1 VTSLFQKKTDSC
13 NSWYLSKKKP
23 PAKPVVEV
31 IVLAE
36 LLTRSQFDLN
46 QRIQFIM
53 RHASLLSSCRRMF
66 LKGSS
71 RKSVISGIDAA
82 CAEQALFRAIPKND
96 WEKPGNIGRFNRII
110 VLRFHRRSSSQ
121 LQVEVGTASPCQI
134 Q

>member
-1 VTSLFQKKTDSC
+1 M
-13 NSWYLSKKKP
+13 
-23 PAKPVVEV
+23 VEV

-46 QRIQFIM
+46 QRIHFIM

-82 CAEQALFRAIPKND
+82 HAEQTLFGAIPKND
-96 WEKPGNIGRFNRII
+96 WGKTGTIGWFNRII

-121 LQVEVGTASPCQI
+121 LQVEAGTASPCQI
-134 Q
+134 E